1 MGGGLRAQV
10 WARAN
15 WRQTVS
21 PRALSLSPLH
31 PPSRALRREKL
42 SKMITEGQQAVQKI
56 RGDIIAA
63 QQAEAEAGARGV
75 F

>member
-1 MGGGLRAQV
+1 
-10 WARAN
+10 
-15 WRQTVS
+15 
-21 PRALSLSPLH
+21 
-31 PPSRALRREKL
+31 
-42 SKMITEGQQAVQKI
+42 MITEGQQAVQKI